1 VLAKPEQH
9 TKSFTIRE
17 GLIWTPN
24 LKGLQVLCL
33 PRDRALLTQVLTQ
46 AHEIVGHFG
55 GQRTCKYIRHW
66 YWWPRMAA
74 DTNMFC
80 KICKACQQAKAPTH
94 KPTGLLHPL
103 PIPTKPWDSV
113 GTNFIGPFPEAK
125 GFNYLW
131 VVICRMTS
139 MVHLI
144 PVHTK
149 LTASDLS
156 WIYMCEVVWLH
167 GLPGSLVS
175 NRDSKFTSRWWRE
188 LHRIMGAKLLMSTS
202 FHPQT
207 DVQTEHTN
215 RSIGQI
221 LWAVVSHDQKNWID
235 KIDMVEFA
243 INLSISE
250 TTGYSPFELNYGYMP
265 SMIKEIRNDKVVSQG
280 I

>member
-1 VLAKPEQH
+1 
-9 TKSFTIRE
+9 
-17 GLIWTPN
+17 
-24 LKGLQVLCL
+24 
-33 PRDRALLTQVLTQ
+33 
-46 AHEIVGHFG
+46 
-55 GQRTCKYIRHW
+55 
-66 YWWPRMAA
+66 
-74 DTNMFC
+74 
-80 KICKACQQAKAPTH
+80 
-94 KPTGLLHPL
+94 
-103 PIPTKPWDSV
+103 
-113 GTNFIGPFPEAK
+113 
-125 GFNYLW
+125 
-131 VVICRMTS
+131 
-139 MVHLI
+139 
-144 PVHTK
+144 
-149 LTASDLS
+149 
-156 WIYMCEVVWLH
+156 MCEVVWLH

-207 DVQTEHTN
+207 DVQTERTN